1 MPAIY
6 AAKSRASPLPRGQ
19 SHPQT
24 YSGSLVIEL
33 RHVSKQF
40 KKSVVLDDL
49 NLSVTSGERIALIG
63 SNGAGK
69 TTLIRCLLGEYVHAG
84 ELSILGLNPR
94 QDRADL
100 LRRIGFVPQLPP
112 PLRMSVGDLLRFA
125 AELSGCDAAR
135 FDAVAAQLGLE
146 VAKVRHLPFVKLSG
160 GMKQKILIAIALG
173 RDCELLILD
182 EPAANLDPEARHA
195 FFDLLAERLGRATML
210 ISSHRLDEVAPL
222 VNRVLE
228 LDMGRIVLDDRVA
241 DDVALAGKVRC
252 RLVLRRAEPAIAKTL
267 AEWGLDSDGDGL
279 VWQGAIAGPDRLRFL
294 GMLARYVGVLTH
306 IEMEE
311 QA

>member
-1 MPAIY
+1 M
-6 AAKSRASPLPRGQ
+6 
-19 SHPQT
+19 
-24 YSGSLVIEL
+24 IEL
-33 RHVSKQF
+33 RHVTKQF
-40 KKSVVLDDL
+40 KKSIVLDDL
-49 NLSVTSGERIALIG
+49 NLSVAAGERIALIG

-84 ELSILGLNPR
+84 ELSVLGLNPR
-94 QDRADL
+94 QARADL

-112 PLRMSVGDLLRFA
+112 PLRMTVGDLLRFA
-125 AELSGCDAAR
+125 AELSGCEVAR

-160 GMKQKILIAIALG
+160 GMKQKILIAVALG

-195 FFDLLAERLGRATML
+195 FFGLLAERLGRATML

-252 RLVLRRAEPAIAKTL
+252 RLILRRAEAAIAKTL
-267 AEWGLDSDGDGL
+267 GEWGLGGDADQL